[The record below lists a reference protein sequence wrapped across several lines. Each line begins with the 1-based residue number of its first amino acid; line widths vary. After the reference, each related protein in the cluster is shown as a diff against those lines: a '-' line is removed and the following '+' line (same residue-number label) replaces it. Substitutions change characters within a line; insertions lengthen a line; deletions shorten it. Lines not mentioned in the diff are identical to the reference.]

1 MCWNRPPDAMSQR
14 RRRMIETY
22 GLSARCSDIGREPLQ
37 AAHHAG
43 LEAMCGRGEMVD
55 AADSK
60 SAAYW
65 FKSSN
70 KYIFGR
76 DGGIGR
82 RS

>member
-60 SAAYW
+60 SAVERHVG
-65 FKSSN
+65 SSPTA
-70 KYIFGR
+70 R
-76 DGGIGR
+76 T
-82 RS
+82 SLS